1 MSKTVK
7 FGRIILVMTLAV
19 FFVVCYYFQPKTNDP
34 LAHYA
39 YADNH
44 NRKAIIDNLSS
55 EEIDYIVDND
65 IKPEEFMS
73 FMVYD
78 NFVMQNTK
86 EYYKLSQSISQ
97 PANLI
102 VDYVNLAKEK
112 DPYDTY
118 AAYATKYTLTDLIQW
133 YQEGDKYAEGST
145 LVTNPDSLDLTLDNT
160 HTLYRYEP
168 SDLEEVTAL
177 TTTISTTITLRK
189 EANEALGQMCALAK
203 EELGGD
209 CGGLIGV
216 SGYKS
221 YDTQV
226 TQYDQKLLIY
236 GPTKVY
242 RYILFPGHNE
252 EQTGLTIE
260 LSSSSL
266 VNEVFSKST
275 QYQWLK
281 DNAYK
286 FGFILRY
293 PADAKYPT
301 RMDNYNQLR
310 YVGTEL
316 AKTIQQ
322 SSAPL
327 EEAGK
332 GL

>member
-7 FGRIILVMTLAV
+7 FFRMILVMTLTI

-44 NRKAIIDNLSS
+44 NRKAIIDNLSTQ
-55 EEIDYIVDND
+55 EIDYIVDND
-65 IKPEEFMS
+65 IKPDEFMS
-73 FMVYD
+73 FMTDD
-78 NFVMQNTK
+78 NFIIQNTK
-86 EYYKLSQSISQ
+86 DYYKLSQSISQ
-97 PANLI
+97 SPNLI
-102 VDYVNLAKEK
+102 VDYVNLAKPK
-112 DPYDTY
+112 DAYDTY
-118 AAYATKYTLTDLIQW
+118 ANYATKYALTDLIQW
-133 YQEGDKYAEGST
+133 YQEGDKYAEGSA
-145 LVTNPDSLDLTLDNT
+145 LVSDPDSLDLTLDGT
-160 HTLYRYEP
+160 HTMYRYEP

-177 TTTISTTITLRK
+177 TTTIASTIKLRK
-189 EANEALGQMCALAK
+189 EANQALGKMCTLAK
-203 EELGGD
+203 DELGGE

-226 TQYDQKLLIY
+226 TEYDQKLLIY
-236 GPTKVY
+236 GPNKVY

-266 VNEVFSKST
+266 VNEVFAKST

-293 PADAKYPT
+293 PADATYST

-310 YVGTEL
+310 YVGIEL
-316 AKTIQQ
+316 ANTIQQ
-322 SSAPL
+322 TNAPL

>member
-1 MSKTVK
+1 MSKTIK
-7 FGRIILVMTLAV
+7 FGRIILVVTLTV
-19 FFVVCYYFQPKTNDP
+19 FFMVAYYFQPKTNDP

-44 NRKAIIDNLSS
+44 NRKAIIDNLSTQ
-55 EEIDYIVDND
+55 EIEYIVDND
-65 IKPEEFMS
+65 IKPNEFMD

-78 NFVMQNTK
+78 NFIIQNTK
-86 EYYKLSQSISQ
+86 EYSKLSESISQ
-97 PANLI
+97 APNLI
-102 VDYVNLAKEK
+102 VDYVNLAKQK
-112 DPYDTY
+112 DTYDTY
-118 AAYATKYTLTDLIQW
+118 AAYASKYALTDLIQW

-145 LVTNPDSLDLTLDNT
+145 LVSNPDSLDLTLDGT

-177 TTTISTTITLRK
+177 STTITTTIKLRK
-189 EANEALGQMCALAK
+189 EANEALGQMCTLAK

-226 TQYDQKLLIY
+226 TEYDQKLLIY

-266 VNEVFSKST
+266 VNEVFAKST

-293 PADAKYPT
+293 PADASYQT

-310 YVGTEL
+310 YVGTDL

-322 SSAPL
+322 TNAPL

>member
-7 FGRIILVMTLAV
+7 FFRMILVMTLTI

-44 NRKAIIDNLSS
+44 NRKAIIDNLSTQ
-55 EEIDYIVDND
+55 EIDYIVDND
-65 IKPEEFMS
+65 IKPDEFMS
-73 FMVYD
+73 FMTDD
-78 NFVMQNTK
+78 NFIIQNTK
-86 EYYKLSQSISQ
+86 DYYKLSQSISQ
-97 PANLI
+97 SPNLI
-102 VDYVNLAKEK
+102 VDYVNLAKPK
-112 DPYDTY
+112 DAYDTY
-118 AAYATKYTLTDLIQW
+118 ANYATKYALTDLIQW
-133 YQEGDKYAEGST
+133 YQEGDKYAEGSV
-145 LVTNPDSLDLTLDNT
+145 LVSDPDSLDLTLDGT
-160 HTLYRYEP
+160 HTIYRYEP

-177 TTTISTTITLRK
+177 TTTIASTIKLRK
-189 EANEALGQMCALAK
+189 EANQALGKMCTLAK
-203 EELGGD
+203 DELGGE

-226 TQYDQKLLIY
+226 TEYDQKLLIY

-266 VNEVFSKST
+266 VNEVFAKST

-293 PADAKYPT
+293 PADATYST

-310 YVGTEL
+310 YVGIEL
-316 AKTIQQ
+316 ANTIQQ
-322 SSAPL
+322 TNAPL